1 MAYAIFEAG
10 PNRVVISETWKNLAL
25 ASKQTI
31 TPTGSGT
38 LRTWSLT
45 VTGTNPVLA
54 FLGENNATLATRTR
68 SGNSFTFTGFTTSGS
83 FTAYVFDEPN
93 FGRRDYLVITNP
105 DTGEV
110 NFDATLKYMKVRAL
124 LQGNANQGGSITL
137 PAGRTY
143 AALAGST
150 GNIMLAIGGL
160 IGGGPQW
167 QVQVLWRKGVV
178 NINGNV
184 ASISAIETAQD
195 LRTGTDR
202 NPQPPSGN
210 YGQAWVRSPIL
221 DVTGY

>member
-1 MAYAIFEAG
+1 
-10 PNRVVISETWKNLAL
+10 
-25 ASKQTI
+25 
-31 TPTGSGT
+31 
-38 LRTWSLT
+38 
-45 VTGTNPVLA
+45 
-54 FLGENNATLATRTR
+54 
-68 SGNSFTFTGFTTSGS
+68 
-83 FTAYVFDEPN
+83 
-93 FGRRDYLVITNP
+93 
-105 DTGEV
+105 
-110 NFDATLKYMKVRAL
+110 
-124 LQGNANQGGSITL
+124 
-137 PAGRTY
+137 
-143 AALAGST
+143 
-150 GNIMLAIGGL
+150 MLAIGGL